1 MYKYIDVST
10 FQGVIDWE
18 RVKPQIDG
26 AILRAG
32 YGAGN
37 IDAQFVRNIT
47 ECNRLGIPV
56 GVYWFSYAHNAA
68 KALAE
73 AKAVL
78 EAVKPYRL
86 ELPIAFD
93 WEYASVDYCERQGVN
108 PTPVLANKLAETFCR
123 HIEQAGYY
131 AMIYTNGDFLNR
143 YFTDVKAFDLWY
155 AAWPNGP
162 VDPSKPPRTCGI
174 WQWGSSTID
183 GISGGVD
190 TNAAYRNYPVLIRN
204 AGLNHL
210 SDPEPEPPAPP
221 EPWYAPA
228 MRWAKEQGICDGTRP
243 EEPAT
248 RAEVAQMIMNYHNKT
263 K

>member
-1 MYKYIDVST
+1 MPYKYIDVST
-10 FQGVIDWE
+10 FQGTIDWE
-18 RVKPQIDG
+18 RVKSQIDG

-37 IDAQFVRNIT
+37 VDAQFVRNIT

-78 EAVKPYRL
+78 NAVEPYRL

-93 WEYASVDYCERQGVN
+93 WEYDSVAYCRRQGVE

-131 AMIYTNGDFLNR
+131 AMVYTNGDFLNR
-143 YFTDVKAFDLWY
+143 YFTDIRAFDLWY
-155 AAWPNGP
+155 AAWPANP
-162 VDPSKPPRTCGI
+162 DPAHPPRTCGI
-174 WQWGSSTID
+174 WQYGGSKID
-183 GISGGVD
+183 GINGSVD

-210 SDPEPEPPAPP
+210 NDPP

-228 MRWAKEQGICDGTRP
+228 MRWASEQGICDGTRP